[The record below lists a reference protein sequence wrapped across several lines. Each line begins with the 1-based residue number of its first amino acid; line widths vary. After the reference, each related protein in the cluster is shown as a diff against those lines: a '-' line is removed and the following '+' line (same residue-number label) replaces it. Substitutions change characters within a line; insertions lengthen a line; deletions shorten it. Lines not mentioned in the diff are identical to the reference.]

1 MNSSEAY
8 DYLNGTWLDN
18 ADKEKEQDEDEDG
31 DEDGESFTKE
41 GEGLVGRTPLAKR
54 RRLEE

>member
-1 MNSSEAY
+1 MTSILIPSKELTQ
-8 DYLNGTWLDN
+8 DD
-18 ADKEKEQDEDEDG
+18 DEEEEEEEEKEQEE

-41 GEGLVGRTPLAKR
+41 VEGLEGKTPLAKR